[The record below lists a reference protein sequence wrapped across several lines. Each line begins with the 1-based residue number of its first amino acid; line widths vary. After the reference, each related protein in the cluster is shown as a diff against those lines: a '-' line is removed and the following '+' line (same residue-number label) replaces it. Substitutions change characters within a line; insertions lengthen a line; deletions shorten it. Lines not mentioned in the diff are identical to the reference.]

1 MRESTDPFPDRDTRR
16 GLLVDLSIRFR
27 LGVGVDDNLNRDA
40 WLRRGVDSRTALRFG
55 VALEVEEA
63 VRVFGGVGVRAAGEV
78 KGEELVG
85 CVITT
90 RRALPDVAVCGAVG
104 RRGGL
109 RGRE

>member
-1 MRESTDPFPDRDTRR
+1 
-16 GLLVDLSIRFR
+16 
-27 LGVGVDDNLNRDA
+27 VGVADNLSKDV

-55 VALEVEEA
+55 VALDAEV

-78 KGEELVG
+78 RGEELSG

-90 RRALPDVAVCGAVG
+90 RRLLPDVAGCGSVG